1 MQLTCCLALAL
12 LFIARTAAFST
23 QLRRAHQT
31 RAPKPLIMS
40 ATPGFF
46 EALAEQCR
54 AKDSHL
60 CVGLDP
66 RTATAEEAHDVC
78 CRLIDATKAHA
89 CCYKPNAAF
98 FEAHGAAGW
107 TALKGV
113 TAKIHAVGS
122 LCLLDCKR
130 GDVGSTAQAYAKACY
145 DDLQADAVTLSPY
158 LGYDAIAP
166 FVTGQYA
173 GKGVFILCA
182 TSNPSAD
189 EIQADALRDKVAS
202 LSSNGC
208 AWGDKTAVASRPLG
222 LVVGATRPAAVR
234 SARTQNKDAWLLTPG
249 VGAQGADAATVVH
262 AALEGAS
269 AADLRL
275 VVPVSRAIMNAADPS
290 AAAEKLCQEIRDAIA
305 TAPPSASSDS
315 LLTAAGRR
323 LSDVLGSRLSDAK
336 EAFPKTT
343 ALFSASSLQPHQ
355 RAFVGCVLRS
365 GALKFGSFQLK
376 SGRQS
381 PYFFNAGLVCDGG
394 DAREFFDAYA
404 CAIIASGLK
413 FDVIFGPAY
422 KGIPLCAGVSAALS
436 ARGQTSAFAY
446 NRKEAKDHGEGGL
459 LVGAAVKGRRV
470 LLVDDVISAGTAVRE
485 ATGILAKA
493 GAILVG
499 VCVAVDRQEVTGG
512 SQPPAPGAARVSA
525 VAGVARDLGVPVVPI
540 LTLTDLLAY
549 LETKGGNEEHAANVR
564 AYRETYGAC

>member
-1 MQLTCCLALAL
+1 
-12 LFIARTAAFST
+12 
-23 QLRRAHQT
+23 
-31 RAPKPLIMS
+31 MS

-46 EALAEQCR
+46 EALAAQCK
-54 AKDSHL
+54 AKDSYL

-78 CRLIDATKAHA
+78 CRLIDATKTHA

-107 TALKGV
+107 AALKGV
-113 TAKIHAVGS
+113 IEKIHAVGS

-145 DDLQADAVTLSPY
+145 DDLKADAVTLSPY
-158 LGYDAIAP
+158 LGYDAIQP

-173 GKGVFILCA
+173 GKGAFILCA

-189 EIQADALRDKVAS
+189 EMQSDALRDRVAS
-202 LSSNGC
+202 LSSNGG
-208 AWGDKTAVASRPLG
+208 AWGVKTAVASRPLG
-222 LVVGATRPAAVR
+222 LVVGATRPAAV
-234 SARTQNKDAWLLTPG
+234 SAARTQNGDAWLLTPG
-249 VGAQGADAATVVH
+249 VGAQGADASTVVR
-262 AALEGAS
+262 AALS
-269 AADLRL
+269 SSSRDVRL
-275 VVPVSRAIMNAADPS
+275 VVPVSRAIMNADDPS
-290 AAAEKLCQEIRDAIA
+290 AAAQKLCQEIRDAISN
-305 TAPPSASSDS
+305 APPPPSLTDTLADAS
-315 LLTAAGRR
+315 RR
-323 LSDVLGSRLSDAK
+323 LSDTMTST
-336 EAFPKTT
+336 FPRT
-343 ALFSASSLQPHQ
+343 AELLTGGALKPHQ
-355 RAFVGCVLRS
+355 AKFVGCVLRS

-381 PYFFNAGLVCDGG
+381 PYFFNAGLVCDGN
-394 DAREFFDAYA
+394 DAAEFFDAYA
-404 CAIIASGLK
+404 AAIQNSGLE
-413 FDVIFGPAY
+413 FDVVFGPAY
-422 KGIPLCAGVSAALS
+422 KGIPLCAGVSAALA
-436 ARGQTSAFAY
+436 ARGVSSSFAY
-446 NRKEAKDHGEGGL
+446 NRKEAKDHGEGGT

-512 SQPPAPGAARVSA
+512 SAPPAPGSERVSA
-525 VAGVARDLGVPVVPI
+525 VEGVRRELGVPVVPI

-549 LETKGGNEEHAANVR
+549 LEAKGGSDEHAANVR
-564 AYRETYGAC
+564 KYRETYGAC